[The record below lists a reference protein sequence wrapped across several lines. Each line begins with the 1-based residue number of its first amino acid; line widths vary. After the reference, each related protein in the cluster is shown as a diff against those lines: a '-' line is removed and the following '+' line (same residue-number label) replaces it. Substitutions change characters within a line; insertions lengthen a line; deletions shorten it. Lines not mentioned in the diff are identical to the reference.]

1 VKSNIEFTKLMNQ
14 IASGDLEAISH
25 FIQLY
30 RGRTYSIA
38 YSVCHHREDTED
50 IVQEVFVKLLL
61 LDPSKFPSS
70 GHASWFYV
78 LTKNTALD
86 YLKAKKPTEDIEC
99 IQFAD
104 THAENEIA
112 YFEAIDH
119 YENMVSKLSSEE
131 KLVVGLK
138 ILGGMKHKEIA
149 SMLKKPTGTI
159 QWIYHRAIH
168 ALKIS
173 LSSLLFFIIALIF
186 TIYQNGK
193 AMTSEQY
200 FALSDP
206 LFWAGWVMV
215 ITCSIS
221 IYFLV
226 VFIKQKIAWFY
237 KPHNC

>member
-1 VKSNIEFTKLMNQ
+1 MNIEFAKFINHL
-14 IASGDLEAISH
+14 ASGDREVMNK

-50 IVQEVFVKLLL
+50 IVQEVFVKLLML
-61 LDPSKFPSS
+61 EPSKFPSS

-86 YLKAKKPTEDIEC
+86 YLKTKKPTDDIEN

-104 THAENEIA
+104 THAENNVA
-112 YFEAIDH
+112 YFEAIDQ
-119 YENMVSKLSSEE
+119 YEYLVSKLSSEE

-138 ILGGMKHKEIA
+138 VLGEMKHREIA

-159 QWIYHRAIH
+159 QWIYHKAIH
-168 ALKIS
+168 ALRIS
-173 LSSLLFFIIALIF
+173 LSSLVLFIAALIF
-186 TIYQNGK
+186 TIFQNEK
-193 AMTSEQY
+193 AMANERY

-215 ITCSIS
+215 ISCSIF
-221 IYFLV
+221 IYFFA
-226 VFIKQKIAWFY
+226 VFIKQKI
-237 KPHNC
+237 H